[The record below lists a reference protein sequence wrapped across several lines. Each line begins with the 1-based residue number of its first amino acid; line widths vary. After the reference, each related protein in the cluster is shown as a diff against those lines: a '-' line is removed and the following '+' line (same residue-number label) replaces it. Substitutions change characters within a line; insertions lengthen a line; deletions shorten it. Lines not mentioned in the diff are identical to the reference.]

1 MNDETDV
8 KILPVQILPTSVHK
22 IGTDEG
28 VRLRYG
34 AELEAEYLLVI
45 AIKAAQKDPKLIP
58 EAIERFLVE
67 ETQCSSA
74 K

>member
-8 KILPVQILPTSVHK
+8 KILPVQILPTSVYK

-45 AIKAAQKDPKLIP
+45 AIKAAQKDPN
-58 EAIERFLVE
+58 
-67 ETQCSSA
+67 
-74 K
+74 

>member
-8 KILPVQILPTSVHK
+8 KILPVQILPTSVYK

-34 AELEAEYLLVI
+34 AELEAEDLLVI

>member
-8 KILPVQILPTSVHK
+8 KIQPVQILPTAVYK
-22 IGTDEG
+22 IGTEEG
-28 VRLRYG
+28 ARLRYG
-34 AELEAEYLLVI
+34 SELEAENVLVI
-45 AIKAAQKDPKLIP
+45 AIKAAQKDPKLIS
-58 EAIERFLVE
+58 EAIEKFLVE